1 MNNQLNEIQREI
13 DEIKIRNKRVEA
25 DKAWET
31 SWTRKILIVVM
42 TYLLI
47 VIFMIIVKLENPFI
61 GAIIPTIAYLLSMST
76 IPYLKKWWINKQMTN
91 EK

>member
-1 MNNQLNEIQREI
+1 MNENLNEIEREI
-13 DEIKIRNKRVEA
+13 NKIQQRNVRVEI

-31 SWTRKILIVVM
+31 SWTRKILVAIV

-47 VIFMIIVKLENPFI
+47 VIFMFVAKLEKPFI

-76 IPYLKKWWINKQMTN
+76 LPYFKKKWIKNQM
-91 EK
+91 KK